1 MDITFKFEEARSR
14 IFGTIHRPVAVVEF
28 QSCKSKKWVE
38 LKMLVDSGADYTLL
52 PWFLVKDLE
61 IDLKKDCDLFETRGV
76 GGTTTVYVYKKK
88 LNVKLG
94 DRSFRVPVGFLKG
107 KDIPPLLGR
116 HKFMEK
122 IKTTFYHH
130 KTIFKDS

>member
-1 MDITFKFEEARSR
+1 MAVTFKFERVYSR
-14 IFGTIHRPVAVVEF
+14 IFGAIRRPVAIVQF
-28 QSCKSKKWVE
+28 QSRKSKKWTRV
-38 LKMLVDSGADYTLL
+38 KMLVDSGADYTLL

-61 IDLKKDCDLFETRGV
+61 IDPEKDCDRFETRGV
-76 GGTTTVYVYKKK
+76 GGTATVYVYRKD

-94 DRSFRVPVGFLKG
+94 DRNFEVPVGFLKG

-122 IKTTFYHH
+122 IKTTFYRH